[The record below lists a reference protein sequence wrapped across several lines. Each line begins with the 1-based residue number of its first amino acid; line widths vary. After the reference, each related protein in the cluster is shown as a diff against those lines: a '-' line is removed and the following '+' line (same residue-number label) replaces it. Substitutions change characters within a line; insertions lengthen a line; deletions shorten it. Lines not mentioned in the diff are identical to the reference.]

1 VIREVLTLEE
11 LERLGPS
18 EAAALLLVRQDAGGD
33 EPDEG
38 VFDAWL
44 SAHPAHAEAWAR
56 ACAAWAKFDDPRELV
71 GYNDI
76 RDAAVIRPAR
86 RQRLGIA
93 LAASLALAVGT
104 GGALLLN
111 RSGDQGPAPPGGP
124 IASIEPVRT
133 LATAKGERKTFALAD
148 ASTVT
153 LNTDS
158 AVAVAY
164 RPVGERRLEL
174 IRGQAFFNVAH
185 DKARPFVVAFRGRTV
200 TALGTAFE
208 VRGVGD
214 AMRVILVEGRVSV
227 RRAGGA
233 PVVMHPGQQLL
244 DDARRVTLSSIEI
257 AEAAEWRRGL
267 VTFRDTT
274 LKEAVAEFN
283 RYADR
288 RLVITDPRVA
298 QLTVSGVFRTDDS
311 ARFARTVAAV
321 LPVRVVPSKGEALE
335 LVPSQGSAP
344 ADSRR

>member
-1 VIREVLTLEE
+1 MR
-11 LERLGPS
+11 
-18 EAAALLLVRQDAGGD
+18 
-33 EPDEG
+33 
-38 VFDAWL
+38 
-44 SAHPAHAEAWAR
+44 
-56 ACAAWAKFDDPRELV
+56 
-71 GYNDI
+71 
-76 RDAAVIRPAR
+76 
-86 RQRLGIA
+86 
-93 LAASLALAVGT
+93 
-104 GGALLLN
+104 
-111 RSGDQGPAPPGGP
+111 
-124 IASIEPVRT
+124 
-133 LATAKGERKTFALAD
+133 TAKGERKTFALAD

-164 RPVGERRLEL
+164 RPAGERRLEL
-174 IRGQAFFNVAH
+174 IRGQAFFIAAH
-185 DKARPFVVAFRGRTV
+185 DKARPFVVSFRGRTV

-244 DDARRVTLSSIEI
+244 ADARRFTLSPIEI

-274 LKEAVAEFN
+274 LKDAVAEFN

-288 RLVITDPRVA
+288 PLVITDPRVA

-321 LPVRVVPSKGEALE
+321 LPVRVVAAQGEALE
-335 LVPSQGSAP
+335 LVPSKGSAP